1 MRPDTVACP
10 RGKREVRTSPSWM
23 SASAALTCELDGRG
37 TNRLSRMRS
46 EGQLVLRPTH
56 AKGFEPWAH
65 GRHDVARVSL
75 SAGAAGP
82 LGGDRLHLDVVV
94 GDGASLVLNEI
105 SATLALPGTTGD
117 RSLMSIDVQVG
128 EGAAFIW
135 LPEPVIAARGCDHR
149 QEVRVRLAEGA
160 RVLLREELIM
170 GRHGEQAGT
179 LAQRVRVTRGGG
191 VLYDQELRLG
201 GRHVGWDTPA
211 VAGSAKC
218 VGSTLV
224 VDPGSAIGTGSA
236 ASGRRSEVIDGS
248 TTILGVA
255 SDTVQISSVGE
266 DNLAVG
272 RSTSDALKSLGPPWA
287 PN

>member
-1 MRPDTVACP
+1 
-10 RGKREVRTSPSWM
+10 M

-65 GRHDVARVSL
+65 HQAGVARVSL
-75 SAGAAGP
+75 SAGTAGP
-82 LGGDRLHLDVVV
+82 LGGDRLHLEVVI

-128 EGAAFIW
+128 EGASFIW

-149 QEVRVRLAEGA
+149 QEVRVRLARSA

-170 GRHGEQAGT
+170 GRHGERPGAI
-179 LAQRVRVTRGGG
+179 AQRVRVTRGGG

-201 GRHVGWDTPA
+201 GRHIGWNTPA

-224 VDPGSAIGTGSA
+224 VDPGSAIGAGSA
-236 ASGRRSEVIDGS
+236 ALGARSEIVDDSTVIMG
-248 TTILGVA
+248 IA
-255 SDTVQISSVGE
+255 PDTVQISSVGE

-272 RSTSDALKSLGPPWA
+272 RSTVNALKSLGPPWA
-287 PN
+287 QS

>member
-1 MRPDTVACP
+1 
-10 RGKREVRTSPSWM
+10 M

-37 TNRLSRMRS
+37 TNRLSRLRS

-56 AKGFEPWAH
+56 PKGFEPWAH
-65 GRHDVARVSL
+65 RRGEVARVSL
-75 SAGAAGP
+75 SAGTAGP

-128 EGAAFIW
+128 EGACFIW

-149 QEVRVRLAEGA
+149 QEVRVRLAESA
-160 RVLLREELIM
+160 RFFLREELIA
-170 GRHGEQAGT
+170 GRHGEQPGT
-179 LAQRVRVTRGGG
+179 IAQRVRVTRGGAA
-191 VLYDQELRLG
+191 LYDQELRLG
-201 GRHVGWDTPA
+201 ERHIGWDTPA
-211 VAGSAKC
+211 VADAARC

-224 VDPGSAIGTGSA
+224 VDPGGTIGTGSA
-236 ASGRRSEVIDGS
+236 VSQTRSDVVDDS
-248 TTILGVA
+248 TTIMGIA
-255 SDTVQISSVGE
+255 ADTVQISSVGE

-272 RSTSDALKSLGPPWA
+272 RSTSAALRKLGRPWA
-287 PN
+287 PNRDEGRYENRCSPGR